1 MLLRDYSLTPS
12 TESDQNWT
20 TTTTETHSTSNSNNN
35 KNKKQRRR
43 LETTTAVM
51 RSPLVSQP
59 ETIWRPEQ
67 NRTETIHINMM
78 NDGGD
83 GDISRGGPLFG
94 MLR

>member
-1 MLLRDYSLTPS
+1 M
-12 TESDQNWT
+12 
-20 TTTTETHSTSNSNNN
+20 ETRT
-35 KNKKQRRR
+35 
-43 LETTTAVM
+43 
-51 RSPLVSQP
+51 
-59 ETIWRPEQ
+59 EQ